1 MEKADLNKN
10 GGGNVI
16 KRRISLAIIGLLVLS
31 VVMLSACI
39 QKPETA
45 IIGKWETVGLTETTE
60 FFKDGTVIM
69 DREDRSMPAVG
80 KYKFVDEDRII
91 FDFGGLGATGPT
103 IFKVTFPFKDIL
115 ILSDHEGIPTLKFRR
130 ITH

>member
-1 MEKADLNKN
+1 M
-10 GGGNVI
+10 I
-16 KRRISLAIIGLLVLS
+16 KRRISLAIVGLLVLS

-45 IIGKWETVGLTETTE
+45 IIGKWETVGVTETIE

-69 DREDRSMPAVG
+69 DSEERSMSVVG

-91 FDFGGLGATGPT
+91 FDFGGLGAMAGPT
-103 IFKVTFPFKDIL
+103 IFKVTFPSKDVL
-115 ILSDHEGIPTLKFRR
+115 ILSDREGTPTLKFRR
-130 ITH
+130 I